1 MKVYFQGT
9 LTLNNFRGSIWAM
22 KALKYKGR
30 TENGKLKD
38 IPKPLIS
45 SSYKIVGIIYLT
57 ELMKGS
63 DVIFV
68 KSSSTIPGT

>member
-1 MKVYFQGT
+1 
-9 LTLNNFRGSIWAM
+9 M